1 MKNRIRLILS
11 FTIPYLI
18 FISIIGI
25 ILISIFIPVN
35 RDFYYNKVSVNIE
48 LAQNNIESKVDD
60 IINSLNFLSSYAEIG
75 ISTPNISKTIT
86 NVKQFGN
93 YLDVFYCDTI
103 PYNRGGTFVSS
114 RIKYP
119 DNYDQTAREW
129 YKNASNSASDLYIT
143 SPYIDFTS
151 GNLVIT
157 FINKIMMNNR
167 LAGYFGIDFDN
178 MNAVLQ
184 GVDDFSESLN
194 IVTEN
199 GLYITHENTNNILNS
214 NSVLFNDNLFASYRN
229 NMKDGGLYLKDNYWY
244 TLKKINNAPWY
255 MAVKVNAS
263 DYYNTIKYLILFFI
277 GFVILFVIGE
287 LIIVS
292 ISVIPL
298 SDRLDDVILSL
309 ENMANGDFT
318 SRIKESNF
326 MGSSSTK
333 KLANVIEKMQRN
345 IGKTM
350 YKIKTGVEEVNKN
363 GEAIANVSIELSNK
377 ANEQTAALNN
387 LITAINAISAS
398 IDYASKKTDNAKMM
412 SDKSFENTKVGVAM
426 IGEIKNNMN
435 EINESSN
442 KIANIIGTIQSI
454 ASQTNILALNAAV
467 EAARAG
473 DQGRGFAVVASEVRS
488 LAQTVTDSADNITEI
503 VEGAVSKIEHG
514 SEFVSKSSEVL
525 TSIESS
531 SLESSNSL
539 SEIYKMSNDKKAG
552 IGNINN
558 IVAKINDITV
568 SNAKFANESADSSVK
583 ASKIV
588 NEIVEELSFFRF
600 KSVNHKE

>member
-18 FISIIGI
+18 FISIIVI
-25 ILISIFIPVN
+25 ILISIFIPIN
-35 RDFYYNKVSVNIE
+35 RDFYFNKVSVDIE
-48 LAQNNIESKVDD
+48 LAENHIESKVDD
-60 IINSLNFLSSYAEIG
+60 IVNSLSFLSSYAEIG
-75 ISTPNISKTIT
+75 INTQNIAQTIT
-86 NVKQFGN
+86 NVKKFGS
-93 YLDVFYCDTI
+93 YFDVFYCNTV
-103 PYNRGGTFVSS
+103 PYNRGGIFISS
-114 RIKYP
+114 RIQYHA
-119 DNYDQTAREW
+119 NYDQTSREW
-129 YKNASNSASDLYIT
+129 YINASNDSRNLYIT
-143 SPYIDFTS
+143 SPYIDFNS
-151 GNLVIT
+151 GKLIIT

-178 MNAVLQ
+178 MNTVLE
-184 GVDDFSESLN
+184 GVDDFAESIN
-194 IVTEN
+194 IVTED
-199 GLYITHENTNNILNS
+199 GLYITHKDTNYILNS
-214 NSVLFNDNLFASYRN
+214 NFLIFGDDLFASYKN
-229 NMKDGGLYLKDNYWY
+229 NINNDGIYLKNNYWY
-244 TLKKINNAPWY
+244 SIKKVTNAPWY
-255 MAVKVNAS
+255 LAVKVDAS
-263 DYYNTIKYLILFFI
+263 DYYNNIKYLILFLI
-277 GFVILFVIGE
+277 GFMILFVIGE

-292 ISVIPL
+292 VSIIPL
-298 SDRLDDVILSL
+298 SDRLDDVIIVL
-309 ENMANGDFT
+309 EDMSNGDFS
-318 SRIKESNF
+318 SRIKEDKF
-326 MGSSSTK
+326 MGNSSTK
-333 KLANVIEKMQRN
+333 RLANVIEKMQKN

-363 GEAIANVSIELSNK
+363 GASIANVSIELSNK
-377 ANEQTAALNN
+377 ANEQSAALNS
-387 LITAINAISAS
+387 LIGAINAISTS
-398 IDYASKKTDNAKMM
+398 IDYASKKTDYAKIM
-412 SDKSFENTKVGVAM
+412 SDKSFENTKIGVAM

-435 EINESSN
+435 EINDSSN

-539 SEIYKMSNDKKAG
+539 SEIFRMSNDKKSG
-552 IGNINN
+552 IDNINN
-558 IVAKINDITV
+558 IVEKINDITS
-568 SNAKFANESADSSVK
+568 SNAKFANESANSSVK

-588 NEIVEELSFFRF
+588 NEIVEELSFFSF
-600 KSVNHKE
+600 KSSNNRE